1 MKAVIVTQ
9 EEPYYLPLFMGTVL
23 SQFKEV
29 IAIIILPGIPTGFTP
44 ISYIK
49 RLYGVFGLKAFLI
62 YGTLFVYYK
71 LLALLSQWIKFRRFY
86 SVRSAGRGN
95 SVPVYKLKNVNA
107 PESLNLLRSLAP
119 DIIISVAA
127 PQIFRK
133 ELLNLA
139 RHTVNIHA
147 ALLPKHRGML
157 PSFWVLAK
165 GEEKTGITVHYINEH
180 IDKGEIIL
188 QKIIDISPQD
198 TLHLLQNKVANEGA
212 IALLEA
218 LGKLGKVKEGRVIGL
233 TTQGVGSYNAF
244 PTKEDAKVFRD
255 RGRRFI

>member
-29 IAIIILPGIPTGFTP
+29 VAIIILPGIPTGFTP

-49 RLYGVFGLKAFLI
+49 RLYDVFGLKAFLS
-62 YGTLFVYYK
+62 YGILFVYHK
-71 LLALLSQWIKFRRFY
+71 LLALLGQRIKFRRFY
-86 SVRSAGRGN
+86 SVKSAGRGN
-95 SVPVYKLKNVNA
+95 SVPVYKLENINA
-107 PESLNLLRSLAP
+107 LEAFSLLGSLAP
-119 DIIISVAA
+119 DVIISVAA

-139 RHTVNIHA
+139 SHTINIHA
-147 ALLPKHRGML
+147 ALLPEYRGMM

-165 GEEKTGITVHYINEH
+165 GEKKTGITVHYVNEY

-188 QKIIDISPQD
+188 QKTIGISPQD
-198 TLHLLQNKVANEGA
+198 TLHSLQTKVANEGA
-212 IALLEA
+212 VALLEA
-218 LGKLGKVKEGRVIGL
+218 LGKIKEGNVIRVIPR
-233 TTQGVGSYNAF
+233 GVGSYNAF